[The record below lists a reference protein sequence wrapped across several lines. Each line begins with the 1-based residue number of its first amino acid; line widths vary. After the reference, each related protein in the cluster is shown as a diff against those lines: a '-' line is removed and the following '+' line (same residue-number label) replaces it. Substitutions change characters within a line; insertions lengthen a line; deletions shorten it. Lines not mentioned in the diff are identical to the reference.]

1 MDDEDDTAAGPSPSA
16 DMVFVYGKTDD
27 DAYSVLRR
35 RGEAVELG
43 AIRGLEEGKPIHGE
57 VVRLL
62 ARTQHPL
69 LFDVDV
75 VAETPRAQRSGPAQV
90 ASDEYRAGW
99 ELAFGNVN
107 GNKDAPN

>member
-1 MDDEDDTAAGPSPSA
+1 MNDEDDSGAAPSPSA
-16 DMVFVYGKTDD
+16 DMLFVYGKTDD

-43 AIRGLEEGKPIHGE
+43 AIRGLEEGRPIHGE

-62 ARTQHPL
+62 ARAEHPL

-75 VAETPRAQRSGPAQV
+75 VAETQPARSGPAQV
-90 ASDEYRAGW
+90 ATDEYRAGW
-99 ELAFGNVN
+99 ELAFGNVG